1 MAGSTLELDFVSDS
15 IITALTN
22 STSVKETSQII
33 WELVDRRELTFEP
46 GSCQAESR
54 SCCQV

>member
-33 WELVDRRELTFEP
+33 WELVDGRELTFEP
-46 GSCQAESR
+46 GSCQA
-54 SCCQV
+54 